1 MEGDNKMDYLT
12 QQLIKAREVRGLSA
26 NQLANKIGINVET
39 ILNIETGEKKPEL
52 FVIEKISEALNYQF
66 QIGNVKI

>member
-1 MEGDNKMDYLT
+1 MDYLT